1 MGLNHA
7 LDGLTAGFGPALIAL
22 WPFWAIIG
30 AGLLLQLAWAW
41 YKGRRLGRAGM
52 PEIDRMTGT
61 EFEQRLA
68 VLFRA
73 LGYSVMHTG
82 QIGDWGADLVIS
94 KNGTRTVVQAKRYNK
109 NVGVP
114 AVQQATAAKA
124 KYGCTAAMVV
134 TNSRFTTAAR
144 ELARVNAVELW
155 DRDQLIA
162 RLLETRPAAERS
174 LAAPAQLVQAPTPTV
189 ANLVTPAIQQ
199 PPACPRCG
207 APMVL
212 RTARRG
218 ENVGGQFY
226 GCSTYPQCRGMVS
239 LPPA

>member
-7 LDGLTAGFGPALIAL
+7 LDGLTAGLGPALIAL

-30 AGLLLQLAWAW
+30 AVLLLQAAWAW
-41 YKGRRLGRAGM
+41 YKGRRLARAGM

-61 EFEQRLA
+61 EFEQRL
-68 VLFRA
+68 VSLFRA
-73 LGYSVMHTG
+73 LGYHVQHTG
-82 QIGDWGADLVIS
+82 GLTDNGADLVIS
-94 KNGTRTVVQAKRYNK
+94 KNGARTVVQAKRYSNS
-109 NVGVP
+109 VGVQ
-114 AVQQATAAKA
+114 AVQQAATARSAYDATAAL
-124 KYGCTAAMVV
+124 VV
-134 TNSRFTTAAR
+134 TNSRFTPNAQR
-144 ELARVNAVELW
+144 LARASHVDLW

-162 RLLETRPAAERS
+162 RLLETGPAAEKS
-174 LAAPAQLVQAPTPTV
+174 LAAPAQLVQA
-189 ANLVTPAIQQ
+189 PAIQQ